1 MTAVSGRCGNMIDLC
16 LDHRLLMPSQPWQ
29 LCQDDVA
36 TGPDTATTGD
46 RIPCNWVIIIH
57 SCSNEPQACTFH
69 TRVKLKKQQQKMHI
83 KTHMNNSI
91 HKCVITLPPPPP
103 PPPVLCLSLLITRL
117 KWPWTAWW
125 SWWQWSLGR
134 WTSRRRRTSHNW
146 NGTVGRMTK
155 AGWSATQVMK

>member
-69 TRVKLKKQQQKMHI
+69 TRVKLKKQQQQMHI

-91 HKCVITLPPPPP
+91 HKCVITLPPPPLHP
-103 PPPVLCLSLLITRL
+103 PSPPSSSLSEFIDYQAKVAMNCVMVLVAVKPGSMNE
-117 KWPWTAWW
+117 
-125 SWWQWSLGR
+125 S
-134 WTSRRRRTSHNW
+134 
-146 NGTVGRMTK
+146 K
-155 AGWSATQVMK
+155 AKNVS